1 MNKNKDPRSILISR
15 ENYEQLVYL
24 AHCGVNDGAG
34 TAEELKRIVDHARK
48 FNPAYSAEIRAR
60 RLAEEKGW
68 RERRDRTIA
77 FLRSGV
83 RNAFL
88 KYANHPYLTPVEIV
102 GKSPRSKIEVRVRH
116 TTAEYKGRN
125 NSFPVDSFILA
136 PPEGWQRLESGK
148 YKDCFAPPQY
158 NPVLD
163 EDIARAEQE
172 LKGTP
177 RGTDSGT

>member
-1 MNKNKDPRSILISR
+1 VDKNKDPRSILISR

-48 FNPAYSAEIRAR
+48 FNPVYNAEVRDR
-60 RLAEEKGW
+60 SLAEEKRW
-68 RERRDRTIA
+68 REKRDRTMA

-88 KYANHPYLTPVEIV
+88 KYVSHPYLVPVEIV
-102 GKSPRSKIEVRVRH
+102 GKSPRSKVEVRVRH
-116 TTAEYKGRN
+116 TTDVHKGRN
-125 NSFPVDSFILA
+125 DSFPVDSLILA
-136 PPEGWQRLESGK
+136 LPEGWQRIESGK
-148 YKDCFAPPQY
+148 YKDCFAPPPY
-158 NPVLD
+158 NPQLD

-172 LKGTP
+172 LKGTT